1 MGNKAHLRPHR
12 KKRQASRTTGLLLVI
27 LFIALVALAV
37 AMVASGHALP
47 AGRIFPL
54 RRGRCARAS
63 RRARCVPDRG
73 VIRGTSRLP
82 IGQSVPGP
90 DAAIPCTVRRSRGT
104 SMIRNMRGIIP
115 TLGRWATESK
125 QVVGTNSLDGEAGLR
140 SRERA
145 SLGATLRATG
155 ANNLQGIRTRMNS
168 GQGRVRGHG
177 PI

>member
-1 MGNKAHLRPHR
+1 VGNKAHLRPHR
-12 KKRQASRTTGLLLVI
+12 KKRQASLTTGLLLVI

-73 VIRGTSRLP
+73 IIRGTSRLP

-90 DAAIPCTVRRSRGT
+90 DAAIPCTVRRSRGNFHDPEYA
-104 SMIRNMRGIIP
+104 RNHPGAGKMGDRVQAGSRHKFA
-115 TLGRWATESK
+115 RW
-125 QVVGTNSLDGEAGLR
+125 G
-140 SRERA
+140 SRTPE
-145 SLGATLRATG
+145 
-155 ANNLQGIRTRMNS
+155 
-168 GQGRVRGHG
+168 
-177 PI
+177 P